1 MVILPSKGLL
11 LMLNYSGIP
20 VKAARLKE
28 FRMIK
33 VITRNAKGH
42 VTDFLLESILELN
55 SFTES

>member
-1 MVILPSKGLL
+1 
-11 LMLNYSGIP
+11 MLNYSGIP
-20 VKAARLKE
+20 VKAVRLKE

-55 SFTES
+55 SFTKS